1 MTRLR
6 KLRLDSAGSAAVEF
20 AFAVPVLVLFV
31 YGFFTIGLLYQA
43 NAGLQ
48 HALGEAARFAT
59 LYVEANDGPPSD
71 DDIEDMLASSDF
83 GLGGGTLQPPTIDN
97 SEIANGYKTISLTY
111 SRPTEFLFFPGPTI
125 TVTRSKRVYV
135 AT

>member
-1 MTRLR
+1 MIRAF
-6 KLRLDSAGSAAVEF
+6 KLRRDASGSAAVEF
-20 AFAVPVLVLFV
+20 AIAVPVLVVFI

-71 DDIEDMLASSDF
+71 DDIKARIASSDF
-83 GLGGGTLQPPTIDN
+83 GLGGGTLQEPVIDN
-97 SEIANGYKTISLTY
+97 SELPSGYKTITLTY
-111 SRPTEFLFFPGPTI
+111 SRPTEFLLFPGPTV
-125 TVTRSKRVYV
+125 TVTRSKRVYI